1 MDKAERFER
10 IEQFE
15 KRYTRLNIIVSVI
28 MLGVSIYFLSTW
40 SPYSILLPGV
50 ALLYT
55 TWLEWNKMKLQQSFN
70 ESTRYHRL
78 LRIDFTVMLMSLIW
92 FMILIGLHFNGIDIL
107 PWMSWT
113 LLIGGPCLILIP
125 LWIDRKQS
133 ALDEHH
139 VTSGEWTRA
148 NRERLKHTL
157 DDISRKGRKDS

>member
-15 KRYTRLNIIVSVI
+15 KRHTRLNIIVSVV

-92 FMILIGLHFNGIDIL
+92 FVILIGLHFNGIDIL

-133 ALDEHH
+133 AFDEHH
-139 VTSGEWTRA
+139 VTSGEWARS
-148 NRERLKHTL
+148 NREHLKHAL

>member
-15 KRYTRLNIIVSVI
+15 KRYTCLNIIVSVI

-78 LRIDFTVMLMSLIW
+78 LRIDFTVMLMI
-92 FMILIGLHFNGIDIL
+92 
-107 PWMSWT
+107 
-113 LLIGGPCLILIP
+113 
-125 LWIDRKQS
+125 
-133 ALDEHH
+133 
-139 VTSGEWTRA
+139 
-148 NRERLKHTL
+148 
-157 DDISRKGRKDS
+157 

>member
-1 MDKAERFER
+1 MNRTERLKR

-15 KRYTRLNIIVSVI
+15 KRFTRLHIIVSVI

-55 TWLEWNKMKLQQSFN
+55 TWLEWKKMILQQSFN
-70 ESTRYHRL
+70 EATRYHRL
-78 LRIDFTVMLMSLIW
+78 LRIDFAVMLSSLIW
-92 FMILIGLHFNGIDIL
+92 FMILIGFHFNGIDIL

-125 LWIDRKQS
+125 RWIDRKQS

-139 VTSGEWTRA
+139 VTSSEWARE
-148 NRERLKHTL
+148 NRKRLKLTL
-157 DDISRKGRKDS
+157 DDISRKGRKES